1 MFQFN
6 KKYFLLTVLLFIIEL
21 WIGIYMHDK
30 IIRPYMG
37 DLLVVILIYCFIK
50 SFFTFSVK
58 HTAIGV
64 LIFSFAIE
72 FLQYFK
78 LVDLL
83 GLEDNKLARIVIGS
97 SFSWEDLM
105 AYLAGI
111 LLVLFAENKWSKKAS
126 QC

>member
-1 MFQFN
+1 
-6 KKYFLLTVLLFIIEL
+6 
-21 WIGIYMHDK
+21 
-30 IIRPYMG
+30 MG

-50 SFFTFSVK
+50 SFFIFSVK
-58 HTAIGV
+58 QTAIGV

-83 GLEDNKLARIVIGS
+83 GLEHNKLARIVIGS
-97 SFSWEDLM
+97 SFSWEDLI

-111 LLVLFAENKWSKKAS
+111 LFVLFAEKKGSKKAS